1 MTKTHSPRKPNAALA
16 WRIFFY
22 LLGLLVLALGISMN
36 TKAGLGVS
44 PLISVSYSAADI
56 LGRSFANMTLLLY
69 SAYVV
74 VEMILHLLHSKGLAC
89 RGNPPKRKLSMALL
103 LDALQFPLSL
113 VFTRFLNIFDIVI
126 PNLASDQVVGFW
138 STLPGR
144 VLFLLAAICLT
155 GIGAAFSLNMRII
168 PNPGD
173 GIVQALSDSTGASV
187 GLTKNFMDL
196 GSVAL
201 TCVVSLACTRNLIG
215 IGLGTVLCVIGV
227 GRVIAVFNH
236 LCRTKT
242 LTLAGLDPFPKLS
255 VEKGAAAS

>member
-1 MTKTHSPRKPNAALA
+1 
-16 WRIFFY
+16 
-22 LLGLLVLALGISMN
+22 MN
-36 TKAGLGVS
+36 TKAELGVS
-44 PLISVSYSAADI
+44 PLISVSYSAAAI
-56 LGRSFANMTLLLY
+56 LGQNFADTTLLLY

-89 RGNPPKRKLSMALL
+89 RGNPPKRKLSMTLL

-113 VFTRFLNIFDIVI
+113 VFTRFLSLFDILI
-126 PNLASDQVVGFW
+126 PSLTSPQVVGFW

-144 VLFLLAAICLT
+144 ILFLLAAICLT

-173 GIVQALSDSTGASV
+173 GIVQALSDSAGASV
-187 GLTKNFMDL
+187 GLTKNILDL
-196 GSVAL
+196 SSVAL
-201 TCVVSLACTRNLIG
+201 TCVISLACTGHLIG

-242 LTLAGLDPFPKLS
+242 LTMAGLDPFPQLS
-255 VEKGAAAS
+255 AEPGPAS